1 MSYSWSNDPTKSAFH
16 GIASRQAGERGKQP
30 INVFRCSVHVTANG
44 RISTSANETNDLA
57 GESRAVRGGTFSATS
72 THIPHWKADATAF
85 RSFGYDAAEGRR
97 DIVQKDRWA
106 YGLIGDQP

>member
-1 MSYSWSNDPTKSAFH
+1 MSYSWSNDPTKSAIH

-72 THIPHWKADATAF
+72 THIPEHSHGRYCAKRRGRF
-85 RSFGYDAAEGRR
+85 RRDETRRVDHRGRR
-97 DIVQKDRWA
+97 
-106 YGLIGDQP
+106 